1 MQPLFYSDQNLI
13 KTICNQHYHKVLPPD
28 VINSK
33 RILCEM
39 IAEYEK
45 LQQKGKGLFQINC
58 KHLMQLLNNATPIE
72 IESVIDMCS
81 NLETFLDYDPKTE
94 KIILDDRTL
103 EASLEMFDKI
113 TGDNVR
119 VTFKMMQE
127 EFLSDVERQ
136 NVEFLIKYGIA
147 KGNIQ

>member
-13 KTICNQHYHKVLPPD
+13 KTICDQHYHKALPPD
-28 VINSK
+28 AINSK

-39 IAEYEK
+39 IDEYEK
-45 LQQKGKGLFQINC
+45 LQQKRKGSFQINC
-58 KHLMQLLNNATPIE
+58 KHLMQLLNNASPIE
-72 IESVIDMCS
+72 IESVIEMCS
-81 NLETFLDYDPKTE
+81 DLETFLDYNPKTE
-94 KIILDDRTL
+94 KIILGDMTL

-113 TGDNVR
+113 IGDNVR
-119 VTFKMMQE
+119 TTFKMMQE
-127 EFLSDVERQ
+127 EFLSDAERQ